1 MTPLAWLGALAIGL
15 TLGLLGAGGS
25 ILTVPVLV
33 YLVGEPAKAAVA
45 ESLAIVGTIA
55 AVSVVPYARKR
66 LVSWHT
72 VLLFSL
78 PGMMGSYVG
87 ALAGKLVSGNVQITA
102 FSGLMVLAGILM
114 MRRPSKQKAPA
125 DCPPDAPIDTSAG
138 AATAAA
144 ATTAAGSQT
153 QGQSPIAALVEG
165 LIVGVEG
172 FVIGM
177 ATGFLGVGGGFL
189 IVPAL
194 VLLVG
199 LPMHLAIGTSLATI
213 ALNSAAGFYKSA
225 QLLPSLHLHLNWP
238 VIASFVTVGIAGSL
252 TGSAIC
258 HRLPQQRLRRLFA
271 WVVLAMGLYLLWRN
285 LSGMHAS

>member
-1 MTPLAWLGALAIGL
+1 MTALAWIGAAAIGL

-33 YLVGEPAKAAVA
+33 YLVGEPPKAAVA
-45 ESLAIVGTIA
+45 ASLAIVGAIA
-55 AVSVVPYARKR
+55 AVGAIPYARKG

-87 ALAGKLVSGNVQITA
+87 ALAGKHVSCEVQLTA
-102 FSGLMVLAGILM
+102 FEALMLMAGLMML
-114 MRRPSKQKAPA
+114 RRPGRSPA
-125 DCPPDAPIDTSAG
+125 QEPAG
-138 AATAAA
+138 EK
-144 ATTAAGSQT
+144 SPE
-153 QGQSPIAALVEG
+153 GQSALAALTEG
-165 LIVGVEG
+165 LIVGIEG

-225 QLLPSLHLHLNWP
+225 QLLPSLGLHLNWS
-238 VIASFVTVGIAGSL
+238 VILSFIAIGVTGSL
-252 TGSAIC
+252 VGSAIC
-258 HRLPQQRLRRLFA
+258 HRLPQQQLRRIFA
-271 WVVLAMGLYLLWRN
+271 YGIMVMGLYLLVHGR
-285 LSGMHAS
+285 

>member
-1 MTPLAWLGALAIGL
+1 MTLISWLGALGIGL

-33 YLVGEPAKAAVA
+33 YLVGEPPKAAVA
-45 ESLAIVGTIA
+45 ESLAIVGAIA
-55 AVSVVPYARKR
+55 AVGAVPYARKG

-87 ALAGKLVSGNVQITA
+87 AVAGKYVSGDVQLTA
-102 FSGLMVLAGILM
+102 FSGLMLVAALLM
-114 MRRPSKQKAPA
+114 MRPPKGMAARAASNASTHPAPA
-125 DCPPDAPIDTSAG
+125 SQTSALPPAVAARKPKSNVSAFLGGTVIG
-138 AATAAA
+138 A
-144 ATTAAGSQT
+144 
-153 QGQSPIAALVEG
+153 
-165 LIVGVEG
+165 EG
-172 FVIGM
+172 FVIGV
-177 ATGFLGVGGGFL
+177 ATGFVGVGGGFM

-213 ALNSAAGFYKSA
+213 ALNSWIGFYKSA
-225 QLLPSLHLHLNWP
+225 QLLPALHLRLNGM
-238 VIASFVTVGIAGSL
+238 VIATFVVIGVVGSL
-252 TGSAIC
+252 IGSAIC

-271 WVVLAMGLYLLWRN
+271 WFVLALGALLLWRN
-285 LSGMHAS
+285 LGSLHA

>member
-1 MTPLAWLGALAIGL
+1 VTPFAWIGALAIGL

-33 YLVGEPAKAAVA
+33 YLVGEPPKAAVA

-55 AVSVVPYARKR
+55 GVGMVPYARKR

-87 ALAGKLVSGNVQITA
+87 AVAGKHVSGDVQITA
-102 FSGLMVLAGILM
+102 FGGLMLVAGVLM
-114 MRRPSKQKAPA
+114 MRRPAPTGA
-125 DCPPDAPIDTSAG
+125 RELPQRERPTQSA
-138 AATAAA
+138 
-144 ATTAAGSQT
+144 
-153 QGQSPIAALVEG
+153 IAALTEG
-165 LIVGVEG
+165 LIVGIEG
-172 FVIGM
+172 FLIGIM
-177 ATGFLGVGGGFL
+177 TGFLGVGGGFL

-213 ALNSAAGFYKSA
+213 ALNSASGFYKSA
-225 QLLPSLHLHLNWP
+225 QLLPSLHLQLNWP
-238 VIASFVTVGIAGSL
+238 VILSFVAIGVSGSL
-252 TGSAIC
+252 IGSAIC
-258 HRLPQQRLRRLFA
+258 HRLPQQRLRSLSA
-271 WVVLAMGLYLLWRN
+271 WGVLAMGVYVLL
-285 LSGMHAS
+285 HHK

>member
-1 MTPLAWLGALAIGL
+1 MTLLAWLGALGIGL

-33 YLVGEPAKAAVA
+33 YLVGEPPKAAVA
-45 ESLAIVGTIA
+45 ESLAIVGAIA
-55 AVSVVPYARKR
+55 AVGALPYARKR
-66 LVSWHT
+66 LVAWPT

-87 ALAGKLVSGNVQITA
+87 AVAAKYVSGHVQLTA
-102 FSGLMVLAGILM
+102 FSVVMLVASLLM
-114 MRRPSKQKAPA
+114 MRPQGGNRGTG
-125 DCPPDAPIDTSAG
+125 DET
-138 AATAAA
+138 AT
-144 ATTAAGSQT
+144 Q
-153 QGQSPIAALVEG
+153 PIASKPVRKKSSLAAFADG
-165 LIVGVEG
+165 MMIGVEG
-172 FVIGM
+172 FAIGI

-213 ALNSAAGFYKSA
+213 ALNSAIGFYKSS
-225 QLLPSLHLHLNWP
+225 QLLPVLQLRLNGV
-238 VIASFVTVGIAGSL
+238 VIASFVVVGVGGSL
-252 TGSAIC
+252 IGSAIC

-271 WVVLAMGLYLLWRN
+271 WFVLVMGVYLLWRN
-285 LSGMHAS
+285 LSS

>member
-1 MTPLAWLGALAIGL
+1 VTLLAWIGALAIGL

-33 YLVGEPAKAAVA
+33 YLVGEPPKAAVA

-55 AVSVVPYARKR
+55 AVGVVPYARKG

-87 ALAGKLVSGNVQITA
+87 AIAGKHVSGDLQITA
-102 FSGLMVLAGILM
+102 FGGLTLLAGLMM
-114 MRRPSKQKAPA
+114 MRGPVQSRAREAPRE
-125 DCPPDAPIDTSAG
+125 PQSQSA
-138 AATAAA
+138 
-144 ATTAAGSQT
+144 
-153 QGQSPIAALVEG
+153 IAALTEG
-165 LIVGVEG
+165 LIVGAEG
-172 FVIGM
+172 FIIGM

-213 ALNSAAGFYKSA
+213 ALNSASGFYKSA
-225 QLLPSLHLHLNWP
+225 QLLPSLHLYLNWP
-238 VIASFVTVGIAGSL
+238 VMLTFIIVGITGSL
-252 TGSAIC
+252 IGSAIC
-258 HRLPQQRLRRLFA
+258 HRLPQQRLRRMFGVA
-271 WVVLAMGLYLLWRN
+271 VLAMGLFLLFR
-285 LSGMHAS
+285 HH

>member
-1 MTPLAWLGALAIGL
+1 
-15 TLGLLGAGGS
+15 
-25 ILTVPVLV
+25 
-33 YLVGEPAKAAVA
+33 
-45 ESLAIVGTIA
+45 
-55 AVSVVPYARKR
+55 
-66 LVSWHT
+66 
-72 VLLFSL
+72 
-78 PGMMGSYVG
+78 MMGSYVG
-87 ALAGKLVSGNVQITA
+87 ALAGKFVSGNVQITA

-125 DCPPDAPIDTSAG
+125 DCPPDAAVDIGAGVSAAAG
-138 AATAAA
+138 AV
-144 ATTAAGSQT
+144 SQT